1 MFNLRFSPL
10 PVVLALSSLCSSCLF
25 KKSPRSFTPP
35 PPQSQ
40 PRLPTTQPVVTSPP
54 PLIAGDP
61 SGNIPSAPATIPEI
75 PAPPAPKPP
84 VRGRPVPTQPKPA
97 QATPPAEQPPPPRLG
112 QIFAPEELRQYNRAI
127 DDSLNRVKR
136 ALEILAHKSLNP
148 DQQVEVS
155 RIATFQKQAE
165 QARDAQDMLT
175 AVSLAQR
182 ADTLAQDL
190 LGRVP

>member
-1 MFNLRFSPL
+1 MSNLRFSPL
-10 PVVLALSSLCSSCLF
+10 PVVLALSSFCSSCLF
-25 KKSPRSFTPP
+25 RKTPPSFTPP
-35 PPQSQ
+35 PPQTQ
-40 PRLPTTQPVVTSPP
+40 PQMSAKQPVVSSPP

-61 SGNIPSAPATIPEI
+61 SATIPNAPVTIPEL

-84 VRGRPVPTQPKPA
+84 VRGRPTPVQPKPT
-97 QATPPAEQPPPPRLG
+97 QAAPPPDQPPPPKLG
-112 QIFAPEELRQYNRAI
+112 QIFAPEEMRQYNRAI

-148 DQQVEVS
+148 DQQNEVN

-165 QARDAQDMLT
+165 QAREAQDMLT